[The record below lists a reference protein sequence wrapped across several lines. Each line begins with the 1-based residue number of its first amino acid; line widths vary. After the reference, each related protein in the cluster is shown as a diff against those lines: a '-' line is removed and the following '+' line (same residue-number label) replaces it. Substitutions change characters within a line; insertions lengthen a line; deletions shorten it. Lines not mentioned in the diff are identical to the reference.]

1 MQPANVSAI
10 LAWIVFLGLL
20 FGGYMT
26 FFINKKWKMNHQ
38 SIHLFCGGLLLGLI
52 TFDLIPE
59 ALVRLDHLG
68 VFIGISSG
76 VLLILTIDRFFR
88 QFNHKAQTGW
98 SAFILLFL
106 ALYTHSIPTGFALGL
121 SFFNEEVDTFYLT
134 IAIVLHHIP
143 EGVILMGAILQNKLS
158 STIFWISCA
167 ILSFGVGLTTFAGQT
182 IPVVPLKFYT
192 LVIGAAIGTISYI
205 ALYEIIWKSI
215 GTVSMSR
222 LIFILAIAL
231 GSIKLMI
238 LVISTW

>member
-1 MQPANVSAI
+1 MEPLNVSAI
-10 LAWIVFLGLL
+10 LAWIVFMGLL
-20 FGGYMT
+20 FGGYIT
-26 FFINKKWKMNHQ
+26 FFINKKWKMNQQ
-38 SIHLFCGGLLLGLI
+38 SIHLFCGGLLIGLI

-59 ALVRLDHLG
+59 ALVRLDPLG

-88 QFNHKAQTGW
+88 QFNHKSQTGW

-106 ALYTHSIPTGFALGL
+106 ALYTHSMPTGFALGL
-121 SFFNEEVDTFYLT
+121 SFVNEEVNNFYLT

-143 EGVILMGAILQNKLS
+143 EGVILMGASLQNKLS

-167 ILSFGVGLTTFAGQT
+167 ILSFSVGFTTFAGQT
-182 IPVVPLKFYT
+182 IPVVSLKLYT

-215 GTVSMSR
+215 GAVSISR
-222 LIFILAIAL
+222 LLFTLAIAL
-231 GSIKLMI
+231 SSIKLMI
-238 LVISTW
+238 MLISTW